1 MSRPGT
7 FRDLVVIG
15 ASAGGVEALRSLV
28 SRLPTDLAAGVLV
41 VLHLPAGST
50 SALAAI
56 LDSAGPL
63 PSEAAKHG
71 APIEYGHVY
80 VAPPDHHLLVEG
92 DCTALAAGPT
102 ENGHRPAINALFRS
116 AALARG
122 PQVAGIVLSGVL
134 DDGTAGLVA
143 IKSRGGLAI
152 VQDPDDAA
160 YKGMPQSALA
170 TVKVDEVLPATEIG
184 EQLARILDTPVELR
198 RPAGPGAMMRYEQAL
213 ARDVPAGELLG
224 KVGQAAGLVC
234 PDCGAPLSALEPD
247 REGFR
252 CRGGHAWSADALLS
266 TADHRMQAALWT
278 ALRSLDEKT
287 ALARQMATTARQRG
301 NLELARRYAGSV
313 DETGAAA
320 RLLRARLTVADQR
333 ADQRADHGVD
343 RGDRREGDNDG
354 SRKRAAD

>member
-28 SRLPTDLAAGVLV
+28 SRLPSDLAAGVLV

-50 SALAAI
+50 SSLAAI

-63 PSEAAKHG
+63 PAEPAKHG
-71 APIEYGHVY
+71 APIEYGHLY
-80 VAPPDHHLLVEG
+80 VAPPDHHLLVDG

-122 PQVAGIVLSGVL
+122 AQVAGVVLSGVL

-160 YKGMPQSALA
+160 YKGMPESALA
-170 TVKVDEVLPATEIG
+170 TVKADQVLPAAEIG
-184 EQLARILDTPVELR
+184 EQLARILGTAVELPQ
-198 RPAGPGAMMRYEQAL
+198 PAGPGAMMRYEQAL

-224 KVGQAAGLVC
+224 RVV
-234 PDCGAPLSALEPD
+234 S
-247 REGFR
+247 
-252 CRGGHAWSADALLS
+252 
-266 TADHRMQAALWT
+266 
-278 ALRSLDEKT
+278 DES
-287 ALARQMATTARQRG
+287 RQ
-301 NLELARRYAGSV
+301 
-313 DETGAAA
+313 
-320 RLLRARLTVADQR
+320 
-333 ADQRADHGVD
+333 
-343 RGDRREGDNDG
+343 
-354 SRKRAAD
+354 RAAD